1 MTAAATVAGSEV
13 AAAEEA
19 VAVAAATTTASDKR
33 NFPVAAV
40 EIFQLT
46 NCLRQPNFIFHNFK
60 FSHSLW
66 TEILQSLLS
75 LRDLPH
81 KIAGSREHAM
91 ETIQQICLTRSNIST
106 GSEGKGHKSYANLH
120 QF

>member
-1 MTAAATVAGSEV
+1 MTAAATVAGSEAAAV
-13 AAAEEA
+13 AAA
-19 VAVAAATTTASDKR
+19 VAVAATTTTASDKR

-81 KIAGSREHAM
+81 KIAGNSREHAM
-91 ETIQQICLTRSNIST
+91 ETIQQIYLTRSNIST
-106 GSEGKGHKSYANLH
+106 AQAGQRA
-120 QF
+120 